1 MRNTKN
7 VAMAAFFLLFLGAGS
22 AMADCTPEQIIEM
35 YKKGLSEKLIK
46 EVCGSSPQKGETCA
60 TEFGVCR
67 LPAPAPVGTP
77 CTCTNKYTGRSDRG
91 TVKK

>member
-1 MRNTKN
+1 MKKTKN
-7 VAMAAFFLLFLGAGS
+7 VVISTLFLLTLGAVS
-22 AMADCTPEQIIEM
+22 ATAECTPDEIIEM

-46 EVCGSSPQKGETCA
+46 KVCGSSQQKGETCA

-77 CTCTNKYTGRSDRG
+77 CTCTNKYNGRADRG